1 MMIDRDEVHLRVT
14 VVGLTPGDPAFVT
27 VSRAARRSDGKERTF
42 VQKLQT
48 PADLF
53 ARLLREV
60 QEGEEIEATIVTEW
74 YKAGYT
80 TRLCD
85 FNAVATPSSESV
97 RVA

>member
-1 MMIDRDEVHLRVT
+1 MLLRDEVHIRVT

-27 VSRAARRSDGKERTF
+27 ISRAARRSDGKERTF

-53 ARLLREV
+53 ARLHCEV

-74 YKAGYT
+74 HKAGYT

-85 FNAVATPSSESV
+85 FHAVASQPSDSV

>member
-1 MMIDRDEVHLRVT
+1 MLHRDEVHIRVT
-14 VVGLTPGDPAFVT
+14 VVSLTPGDPAFVT
-27 VSRAARRSDGKERTF
+27 VSRAARRSDGKERTM

-53 ARLLREV
+53 ARLLSEV
-60 QEGEEIEATIVTEW
+60 QEGQEIEATIVTEW
-74 YKAGYT
+74 RKAGYT

-85 FNAVATPSSESV
+85 FHAVATPPSDSV